1 MSTNRVATRKGS
13 HEEGSIP
20 MLLLEGDKL
29 CIDQNGISR
38 TYYEIKRCTPSSSC
52 LCQDQKQLVP
62 SLSLEETYDLN
73 SASKA
78 FHLREKGITSPSR
91 KIFDDSGAS
100 TVAGNNGVINIGK
113 RMLPSI
119 QLQEI
124 GGGVSKSAGT
134 GSVTWESS
142 IAMSLFSSTN
152 PCFLRG
158 NILELGSGVGLG
170 GMLLYRLAI
179 GNTGYGTLT
188 LSDGNLEVIE
198 ACRENCFRANI
209 PLHVKHLEWTNN
221 FRKQIELYDTILA
234 SDCAYKEEHIN
245 PLVST
250 MMSHLKPD
258 GCIHIFGPH
267 NRATLHLLIAKLKDS
282 QNMDVQMN
290 IIEMSRYRL
299 PPQRIKEEQKSN
311 YVSQNVVKFIHAV
324 VSSNQNANYE
334 KSYDSSSMHDID

>member
-1 MSTNRVATRKGS
+1 MRTNGVAPKKDS
-13 HEEGSIP
+13 YEEGSIP

-38 TYYEIKRCTPSSSC
+38 TFYEIERCIPFGSC
-52 LCQDQKQLVP
+52 SYQDQKQLLP

-73 SASKA
+73 SASKF

-91 KIFDDSGAS
+91 KIFDFGAS
-100 TVAGNNGVINIGK
+100 DVEGNNGVINIGK
-113 RMLPSI
+113 RLLPSI

-124 GGGVSKSAGT
+124 GEGVSKSAGT
-134 GSVTWESS
+134 GSVTWEAS
-142 IAMSLFSSTN
+142 IAMSLFSSIN

-170 GMLLYRLAI
+170 GMLLYLVANR
-179 GNTGYGTLT
+179 NTGYRTLT
-188 LSDGNLEVIE
+188 LSDGNVEVIE

-209 PLHVKHLEWTNN
+209 PLHVKHLEWTDNVQ
-221 FRKQIELYDTILA
+221 KQIELYDTILA

-267 NRATLHLLIAKLKDS
+267 NRATLHLLIEKLKDS
-282 QNMDVQMN
+282 QNMDVKMN
-290 IIEMSRYRL
+290 IIELSRYRL
-299 PPQRIKEEQKSN
+299 PPQRIQEEEESN

-324 VSSNQNANYE
+324 VSSNQTPNYD
-334 KSYDSSSMHDID
+334 KSYDSLSMSDID